1 MSNKNLAGKALQFIY
16 RYWKNHN
23 HEYPTSGEISRAL
36 GKTTAQWG
44 NIRTKLIE
52 KGLLKP
58 SLVWGI
64 ELTDQ
69 GFAVVRENEERDNIQ
84 NIPLPIESNQEKSP
98 VSVVKQAFNTI
109 KSNFESP
116 TNYVD
121 IRLFGDVKAGPGAR
135 EDDLEYYSGE
145 ETVSVPDQIGDPT
158 RYYALQV
165 QGESM
170 IHENIF
176 PGDIVIVK
184 KIDFGELKEQDL
196 IVVKYLDNK
205 YFNKKAEEINLL
217 IQNREFLGPTLKY
230 FNRLKRGDK
239 RASYRLSWKTEA
251 EDSKF
256 KIDTPYIAVDE
267 IGLVVAVYS
276 PENFRMINKSR

>member
-1 MSNKNLAGKALQFIY
+1 MSNNNLAGKALQFIY

-23 HEYPTSGEISRAL
+23 HEYPTSGEISGAL
-36 GKTTAQWG
+36 GKKTAHWG
-44 NIRTKLIE
+44 NLRIKLIE

-64 ELTDQ
+64 ELTNH
-69 GFAVVRENEERDNIQ
+69 GFAVARENEEREKIENL
-84 NIPLPIESNQEKSP
+84 PLPIE
-98 VSVVKQAFNTI
+98 VKQQKSSVDAVKQVVSTL
-109 KSNFESP
+109 KSNFQNP
-116 TNYVD
+116 TNYVE
-121 IRLFGDVKAGPGAR
+121 IRLFDAVKAGPGTR

-165 QGESM
+165 KGESM

-184 KIDFGELKEQDL
+184 KTDFGEIKEQDL
-196 IVVKYLDNK
+196 VVVKYLDNR
-205 YFNKKAEEINLL
+205 YFNKKADEIELL

-251 EDSKF
+251 EDSEF
-256 KIDTPYIAVDE
+256 RIDTPYIAVDE

-276 PENFRMINKSR
+276 PENFRMINKYQ